1 MEDKQNLTEQQKIL
15 LSKLETLRAEMH
27 VRWTRVWTGASSAS

>member
-15 LSKLETLRAEMH
+15 LSKLETLRAEEGIAH
-27 VRWTRVWTGASSAS
+27 DKRSV